1 MKRCV
6 TIAFLALIEVSLCP
20 VFATAQDQSQTQAH
34 IVTPPS
40 GLADAYRG
48 MIVCEKAPG
57 AADILRVPLD
67 LAVRGNEIQFA
78 RPLFNPRGTGSWGTS
93 SAQVLWTPAARCK
106 WRRHGRSAALSAVAT
121 TAARSQQE
129 AGRCRAHSRG
139 RDRKT
144 KRAPEAVTLPS
155 CPRRILKQ
163 RQSNRKRDAMP
174 ALSHKQSP
182 QCNRHVRST
191 PGEADIA
198 HRD

>member
-34 IVTPPS
+34 IVTPPP

-78 RPLFNPRGTGSWGTS
+78 RPLFNPRGTWVLGNELGSGSVDAGGKVQMASTWEVGSVIGRGNYSGTLTARGGTLS
-93 SAQVLWTPAARCK
+93 GTQSWQGSEDEARTRSCHIALVPAA
-106 WRRHGRSAALSAVAT
+106 H
-121 TAARSQQE
+121 SQ
-129 AGRCRAHSRG
+129 RAE
-139 RDRKT
+139 T
-144 KRAPEAVTLPS
+144 K
-155 CPRRILKQ
+155 Q
-163 RQSNRKRDAMP
+163 
-174 ALSHKQSP
+174 
-182 QCNRHVRST
+182 
-191 PGEADIA
+191 
-198 HRD
+198 